1 MKRVLFLLAFICMGI
16 GMATAQ
22 TATIKG
28 KVYSESDG
36 EPVFGASVFVVGTSV
51 GAGTDMEGNFTIENV
66 PATATTLRVSY
77 VGMTT
82 QEVKILRDKPMKIV
96 LVEDGLALDEVVVT
110 AYGTQKKG
118 SFTGSSATIKAEKL
132 ENLQV
137 SNISKALE
145 GMAPG
150 VQVALQSGQ
159 PGSDASI
166 SVRGIGSI
174 NASSS
179 PLIVVDGMPYD
190 GSLSNINTADIER
203 MDVLKDASSTALY
216 GSRAANGVIMITTKK
231 GNAQKS
237 KVTFDA
243 SYGINQRGISNYD
256 VMTDPYEYISTLFTA
271 LKNNKI
277 AQGMTPEAAAAEVAA
292 GMYGTLGYNPFVC
305 ANNEII
311 DANGNIT
318 TAALRYNDSWEDE
331 ALRQGQRQEY
341 NMTVQG
347 GNDRST
353 HYVSLGYL
361 QDQGIVSNS
370 DFQRL
375 SFRSNG
381 DFAINDFIKING
393 SIAYTRG
400 EQNSMNI
407 SNLNGYA
414 NTFAFIQQMAPI
426 YPVYGY
432 DANGNQIVENGK
444 PVYDFGNGVYG
455 TRPYAPNQNVAAS
468 DEANENQTLRDN
480 LVTRFGAT
488 FKFLK
493 DFQFQVNGGY
503 DVTNVA
509 NNKFTTPTFGDANG
523 IGYVNKQRNRV
534 QNYTINELLTYK
546 KSIKKHNIDVLLG
559 HENYAYEYSYLYG
572 YKKNVYVSDIPEFDN
587 AITMEELSS
596 YTDHYALESY
606 FGRLN
611 YDYDE
616 RYHFSASLRRD
627 GSSRFHKDNRWGT
640 FWSVGASWVA
650 SKEKFMKNAKW
661 IDNLVVRSSY
671 GSVGNDDI
679 LNYYPYKSQYSVSNN
694 DGAFAVTQ
702 TYWGNKDLTWETSY
716 NFNVGLSANLFGN
729 ILALDVEYFHKN
741 TVDMLYYMPKPTS
754 SGISSLPENALSMI
768 NQGVEY
774 TVGVNIPMPAGIKWN
789 WTLTGTHYKNEITDI
804 PETKRESGITHNS
817 YYNYREGHSVY
828 DFYYYKYAGVDE
840 ATGKSMWYVDV
851 EETVKDAEGNPVLD
865 ENGAPVTKLVE
876 MGGTTTDYSSAQKYY
891 IGTAIPDLVGGIS
904 TSLSW
909 KGIDLSVQ
917 TNFQIGGDIYDAMY
931 QSSMHTGKEA
941 GRNWHKDIANAWT
954 PENTKTDV
962 PVLDGDQNANTF
974 SDRFLIGA
982 DYFNIKNI
990 TLGYTFPK
998 KWMKKAQIEN
1008 ARIYFSAENVALFS
1022 KRKGLD
1028 PRQYML
1034 GQSQANYSTIRTMSM
1049 GVSLTF

>member
-1 MKRVLFLLAFICMGI
+1 MTFICMGI

-22 TATIKG
+22 TSTITG

-36 EPVFGASVFVVGTSV
+36 EPVLGASVFVVGTTV
-51 GAGTDMEGNFTIENV
+51 GASTDMDGNFTIENV
-66 PATATTLRVSY
+66 PATATTIRVTY

-96 LVEDGLALDEVVVT
+96 LVEDGLALDEVIVT

-407 SNLNGYA
+407 SSLSGYA

-509 NNKFTTPTFGDANG
+509 NNRFTTPTFGDANG
-523 IGYVNKQRNRV
+523 IGYVNKQRNRI

-587 AITMEELSS
+587 AITMEQLSS
-596 YTDHYALESY
+596 YKDHYALESY

-616 RYHFSASLRRD
+616 KYHFSASIRRD

-671 GSVGNDDI
+671 GSVGNDNI

-741 TVDMLYYMPKPTS
+741 TVDMLYYMPKPMS

-865 ENGAPVTKLVE
+865 ENGAAVTKLVE
-876 MGGTTTDYSSAQKYY
+876 MGGTTTDYSNAQKYY

-931 QSSMHTGKEA
+931 QSSMHAGKEA

-998 KWMKKAQIEN
+998 KWMKKAQIDN